1 MKKQNRRED
10 LLICIVRKWTL
21 HLSGHYFFKW
31 YSILSFVWIPVL
43 FYTNKSLWVDEFLL
57 ALNFQ
62 GHGWTHLLHPLD
74 HHQMAPIGFLMA
86 CKIFAVLFNNHD
98 FAFKIVPALGWIFS
112 WFFLKKTFEY
122 FKISKI
128 FTWGGLALFSSNV
141 ILLSYAYEFKQYST
155 DTCCSLIIFYLY
167 LISKDRS
174 DFQSWLKFGLV
185 SALCILFSNVAVI
198 VLSALGLMDL
208 LKRGKTFFTSFLFKA
223 LLILLFFF
231 ALYFLLFLF
240 QHPSEQYMLQY
251 WSGKNAFF
259 PSPNL
264 SVFFWHKVQ
273 IILEITFNQKFIG
286 MMFLMLFGFSLF
298 LQRKRNFWGIQNIF
312 FILLFFHLLLSGVKK
327 YPFENR
333 FLLYTIPFGLLSL
346 IYHLNQYKE
355 EGLLNGRKQKFL
367 YALSIFTMIVGISYG
382 SFINVTVA
390 TKPKEDLKLAMERLE
405 EISSGIEHIYVSEG
419 AEVGFLY
426 YKHFF
431 SEINSIPYTLAKNTS
446 AESFFAEKKS
456 NLVVLF
462 SHYSPYDNNEQE
474 FENQVRMLGLKSGF
488 NSFQTLNS
496 KRSLVLIL
504 NK

>member
-1 MKKQNRRED
+1 MKKQIRRED
-10 LLICIVRKWTL
+10 LLICNVSKSTPS
-21 HLSGHYFFKW
+21 LSGHHFFQW
-31 YSILSFVWIPVL
+31 YSILSLIWIPVL

-86 CKIFAVLFNNHD
+86 CKIFAILFNNHD

-122 FKISKI
+122 FNISKI

-155 DTCCSLIIFYLY
+155 DTCSSLIIFYLY

-208 LKRGKTFFTSFLFKA
+208 LKRGRTFFTSFLFKT
-223 LLILLFFF
+223 LLILLLFF

-264 SVFFWHKVQ
+264 SVFIWHKVQ

-286 MMFLMLFGFSLF
+286 MMFLTLFGFSLII
-298 LQRKRNFWGIQNIF
+298 QRKRNFWGIQNIF
-312 FILLFFHLLLSGVKK
+312 FILLFFHLLLSGLKK

-333 FLLYTIPFGLLSL
+333 FLLYTIPFALLAL
-346 IYHLNQYKE
+346 IYQLNQFKLE
-355 EGLLNGRKQKFL
+355 SNLNRKKHNFP
-367 YALSIFTMIVGISYG
+367 YALSIFTMIIGITYG
-382 SFINVTVA
+382 LFINASVA
-390 TKPKEDLKLAMERLE
+390 TEPKEDLKTALTQLE
-405 EISSGIEHIYVSEG
+405 ESASKIDLIYVSEG
-419 AEVGFLY
+419 AEVGFLF
-426 YKHFF
+426 YKPFF
-431 SEINSIPYTLAKNTS
+431 SKINSIPYALAKNTS
-446 AESFFAEKKS
+446 IDSFFSEKKS
-456 NLVVLF
+456 NLAMVF
-462 SHYSPYDNNEQE
+462 SHYSPYDKKEQE
-474 FENQVRMLGLKSGF
+474 FENQVRMLGFRHGIGT
-488 NSFQTLNS
+488 FQTLNS
-496 KRSLVLIL
+496 KRSLILIA
-504 NK
+504 KK